1 MVDIRPWLQ
10 EQYAPAVLVA
20 STPAAEALIQS
31 KNGLGLVDLLRPY
44 ASAFGLNV
52 PVRVGESSVR
62 VQDLRVRFF
71 DVGTLYQPPP
81 EVIEDHL
88 QEVLKVSSQRNAK
101 LDPSPDLLQ
110 RFMLDSPPDMRE
122 LTPWFEAYRSEF
134 MRLLRFGDHETLD
147 HPVACVYAIP
157 ADVQNP
163 SSHFDTLVAQLA
175 LPPLM
180 QQDVMYTL
188 RDKDFPRH
196 YLLLLDSS
204 TGMNEKRAMDNL
216 VAIRQLYGEAH
227 CSILRINSGNGD
239 RAHSG
244 APVDFFARYQ
254 FTCLTSG
261 GAGEPRLRPPPPP
274 GGVGAYLTVQD
285 LDSIGGFVREFMCR
299 TLLPKLEDRIA
310 RLNASITA
318 ARRGLRNRLN
328 RFWKGAAEDRQT
340 DRPYPWHSVEG
351 QMRQLGDLAFLMR
364 QYAFAESTYRLA
376 AQDYQAE
383 GNSKWYA
390 GVEEMIGLCSV
401 LGEPADPIAAVLLQN
416 DPMKYFMRAYEHY
429 TKPPAALLAA
439 AAPPASG
446 GGAPGGGA
454 PAPLPPAALAASK
467 VGRMLA
473 TRVVM
478 LGAAVQS
485 AAGRYRAASDALM
498 RAQSEE
504 ENARAGLLLEQSAYC
519 MLYLRPPLV
528 RKFAFQMVLAGI
540 RYICCGQKRI
550 AIHAYRQVLALY
562 LGRRWRYIEEHL
574 HAVLGAQ
581 CVEYGD
587 KDRALWHYCALL
599 DCGHRPAAQQ
609 QNNVGQF
616 LNLLAGVRD
625 QLAITH
631 DGVSLVDSLPLPLVN
646 RHDVRVLCSDT
657 ACYSGPAARALPE
670 SSWLKMEA
678 CCTSGSNNWLVEG
691 GGAKQERDHEEY
703 TMCVSGEEVGVQ
715 VEFRNPL
722 AVKLKVSNVRLICTF
737 THESDPIAAGKGPVA
752 LPDSSMPSSFA
763 ATTSSS
769 SSSAQSSNPLA
780 DGSHPLLPGAAP
792 PAISTQPGSEYLH
805 VAEAQFTLHPGE
817 ALVEV
822 LKVLPRAPG
831 WLRITGVTWTLNG
844 TAHGRI
850 TFDVKGRRRKKPKG
864 ERPGQLKH
872 YPPHRRL
879 LFQVVPA
886 MPRLELLGDPLPPA
900 LYSGELCRVIMR
912 VRNSGGLPLRS
923 LALVV
928 GHPEAVVPATD
939 ANKDRPLL
947 DSLTDHRE
955 VVQLS
960 KVPASARGSLQLY
973 RLWPGR
979 ELAPG
984 EVLEW
989 PLWLHPRG
997 QGTLKLPIVWY
1008 GEPVAPK
1015 GGMRHRTLRICG
1027 SVSVQPLL
1035 SARPVVW
1042 PSPTHLSQYL
1052 LRLGVDNSKDAE
1064 RVVLQQLAAVTVPS
1078 LPSHHM
1084 AGAAGGDTPATP
1096 TNTPRPVPVGWRIS
1110 MLGDTVGAP
1119 SSSTAAPGGLPG
1131 NATPDGAPSTTG
1143 GGSSVAARSLP
1154 LAVPLQP
1161 GESAGLFLQL
1171 LAPPPA
1177 AQQLRQ
1183 VAGSSAS
1190 VATTGATGAGTG
1202 ARISQP
1208 PSGLATPGRADD
1220 PSAVAA
1226 RAVAQ
1231 AAEAVRSLA
1240 LAEGGA
1246 GVGGVGPSGRASPY
1260 VDGSDSGLQQL
1271 NLFGPGVLA
1280 HFYRRGR
1287 RGMVAAPP
1295 TVGAAATPGG
1305 LPVQRTGGAL
1315 TPGVGTP
1322 QQPLLSGG
1330 PQPVLAH
1337 SASFSPQTQAL
1348 GPSGAPLRGTSF
1360 GPASTVGAAALPG
1373 PGGPGAAGS
1382 LGPMGPGRPP
1392 LPPGVAGPGAAGPGG
1407 GAPASAGQGQLVAA
1421 AGPGRPGPPLML
1433 ADPPLDLLLLWHV
1446 ASSQR
1451 TGPHQGRQRLGL
1463 CRPYDPQSN
1472 RDLSG
1477 CIQAHTTPVR
1487 MLLTGPNGASSAAS
1501 STGSAGPLVRHD
1513 FRRSPLAVLPL
1524 RLLVRN
1530 NTALEAKLQIE
1541 VGEGWSSND
1550 APHSWQA
1557 STGLLG
1563 TSHTAAPAGAPGS
1576 LGPPGA
1582 GTMGPSPVGA
1592 GPTGGS
1598 GPLGQSMMA
1607 GPPGGG
1613 AGGGGGMMGSSMM
1626 GITYQAGL
1634 PPCPE
1639 YSWVGPSFVSVP
1651 QVEPGGEAEVTL
1663 AVAVFRPGAYAIS
1676 GYRCTAFLEA
1686 TGAVEVQRGE
1696 PLCFRVEGA

>member
-10 EQYAPAVLVA
+10 ELYAPAVLVA

-52 PVRVGESSVR
+52 PVRVGETSVR

-71 DVGTLYQPPP
+71 DVATLYQPPP
-81 EVIEDHL
+81 EVIEEHL
-88 QEVLKVSSQRNAK
+88 QEVLKVSSQRSAK

-110 RFMLDSPPDMRE
+110 RFMSDNPPDMRE

-147 HPVACVYAIP
+147 YPVACVYAIP

-163 SSHFDTLVAQLA
+163 ASHFDTLVAQLA
-175 LPPLM
+175 PPPLM

-216 VAIRQLYGEAH
+216 TAIRRLYGEAH

-254 FTCLTSG
+254 FTCLSSG

-285 LDSIGGFVREFMCR
+285 LDSVGGFVREFLCR

-364 QYAFAESTYRLA
+364 QYPFAESTYRLA

-401 LGEPADPIAAVLLQN
+401 LGEPVDPIAAVLLQN

-429 TKPPAALLAA
+429 TKPPAAVLAA
-439 AAPPASG
+439 AAPPGSG
-446 GGAPGGGA
+446 GSAVGAPGSG
-454 PAPLPPAALAASK
+454 PPLPPAALAASK
-467 VGRMLA
+467 IGRMLA

-478 LGAAVQS
+478 LGAAVQC

-519 MLYLRPPLV
+519 MLYIRPPLV

-550 AIHAYRQVLALY
+550 AIHAYRQVLAQY
-562 LGRRWRYIEEHL
+562 LGRRWKYIEEHL

-609 QNNVGQF
+609 QHNVGQF

-625 QLAITH
+625 QLAIAH

-657 ACYSGPAARALPE
+657 ACYSGPAARAVPE

-722 AVKLKVSNVRLICTF
+722 AVKLKVSNVRLICNF
-737 THESDPIAAGKGPVA
+737 THESDPSAAGKGPVA
-752 LPDSSMPSSFA
+752 IPDSSNTSTFA
-763 ATTSSS
+763 ATGASSS
-769 SSSAQSSNPLA
+769 SQSSNPLA

-872 YPPHRRL
+872 FPPHRRL

-900 LYSGELCRVIMR
+900 LYSGELCRVLMR
-912 VRNSGGLPLRS
+912 IRNSGGLPLRS

-960 KVPASARGSLQLY
+960 KVPASARGTLQLY

-1008 GEPVAPK
+1008 GEPAAPK
-1015 GGMRHRTLRICG
+1015 SGMRHRTLRICG

-1064 RVVLQQLAAVTVPS
+1064 RVVLQQLAAVTVPP
-1078 LPSHHM
+1078 LPPHHV
-1084 AGAAGGDTPATP
+1084 AGASGVDTPATP
-1096 TNTPRPVPVGWRIS
+1096 TNTPRPVPVGWRMS

-1119 SSSTAAPGGLPG
+1119 ASSAASTAGLPG

-1143 GGSSVAARSLP
+1143 ASAAAARSLP

-1183 VAGSSAS
+1183 AVGSSAS
-1190 VATTGATGAGTG
+1190 VAATGGMSGVTGGAGTG
-1202 ARISQP
+1202 ISQP

-1246 GVGGVGPSGRASPY
+1246 NGAGPTGRASPY

-1287 RGMVAAPP
+1287 RGMVAATPSL
-1295 TVGAAATPGG
+1295 GAAAATTPGG
-1305 LPVQRTGGAL
+1305 LPQQRTGGVA
-1315 TPGVGTP
+1315 TPGMATL
-1322 QQPLLSGG
+1322 QQPLLPGG
-1330 PQPVLAH
+1330 LPPALGQSV
-1337 SASFSPQTQAL
+1337 SFSPQTQ
-1348 GPSGAPLRGTSF
+1348 GVGAPGGPMRGASF
-1360 GPASTVGAAALPG
+1360 GPTNTTAAGGFQGPG
-1373 PGGPGAAGS
+1373 P
-1382 LGPMGPGRPP
+1382 LGPVGPGRPAM
-1392 LPPGVAGPGAAGPGG
+1392 PPGAIGPGG
-1407 GAPASAGQGQLVAA
+1407 GGMVPAGQGQAAVAA
-1421 AGPGRPGPPLML
+1421 VGPGRPGPPLML

-1451 TGPHQGRQRLGL
+1451 TGAHQGRQRLGL

-1501 STGSAGPLVRHD
+1501 ATGSAGPVVRHD

-1530 NTALEAKLQIE
+1530 NTALEARLQIE
-1541 VGEGWSSND
+1541 VGEGWNSND

-1557 STGLLG
+1557 STSLLG
-1563 TSHTAAPAGAPGS
+1563 TSHAVAPVGAPGS
-1576 LGPPGA
+1576 LGQPGVGA
-1582 GTMGPSPVGA
+1582 AGPSPVSA
-1592 GPTGGS
+1592 GPTGGN
-1598 GPLGQSMMA
+1598 GPLGQSVMA
-1607 GPPGGG
+1607 GAPGGGGG
-1613 AGGGGGMMGSSMM
+1613 AGGGGMGSSMM
-1626 GITYQAGL
+1626 AITYQAGL

-1639 YSWVGPSFVSVP
+1639 YTWVGPSFVSVP
-1651 QVEPGGEAEVTL
+1651 RVQPGGEAEVTL
-1663 AVAVFRPGAYAIS
+1663 AVSVFRPGAYSIS